1 MKKKGRALFVG
12 QQSKLKTGKKTVY
25 KNMYRKRSNIKG
37 LFLLNAQ
44 KARKKVKEEKKA
56 QKKEKCFD
64 LISRYFKKARELPMY
79 FVAKK

>member
-1 MKKKGRALFVG
+1 
-12 QQSKLKTGKKTVY
+12 LKTGKKTVY

-44 KARKKVKEEKKA
+44 KARKKVKEEKK
-56 QKKEKCFD
+56 KHKRKRNVLTLFHVI
-64 LISRYFKKARELPMY
+64 LKKARELPMY